1 MKSIFSPSIIKELSK
16 ARYSLLVLSFFLFSI
31 NQGFSQTTYNSSM
44 TTNYKPD
51 SESIKK
57 PRIIS
62 VSDTEIIISDYKE
75 GAKPLKIKVN
85 KIEEKEDDLDGISMM
100 KWYYCS
106 NIDKNPITGKNT
118 EYVVVMK
125 KQEPSVL
132 ELYQKINEVTFAK
145 SFISL
150 R

>member
-1 MKSIFSPSIIKELSK
+1 MKSIFSPSLIKEFSK
-16 ARYSLLVLSFFLFSI
+16 ALYSLLVLTFILFSI
-31 NQGFSQTTYNSSM
+31 NKGFSQTTYNSSM

-51 SESIKK
+51 SELIKK

-62 VSDTEIIISDYKE
+62 VSDTEIIISDYRE

-106 NIDKNPITGKNT
+106 NMDKNPITGKNT

-145 SFISL
+145 SIISL